1 MKIEPGQIG
10 FDIDCVVA
18 DTMEAFIRL
27 ARDNHGLTVK
37 PEEITAFQVEDCLDL
52 APNIVDEI
60 FQQILDEPL
69 SCRLKPMADAVEV
82 LSELA
87 TTAPLTFITARPTS
101 DPIKEWL
108 MVMLGEDICRQMT
121 LIATGE
127 HDNKGDHIRQSGLSH
142 FIDDRASTC
151 IRLAAEGISPIVFT
165 QPWNH
170 GRHNL
175 PTVESW
181 RCIRNLCLPPRP
193 ADQSSWRVS
202 KNYPEIK

>member
-1 MKIEPGQIG
+1 MIKIEPGLIG

-27 ARDNHGLTVK
+27 AREDHGLTVR

-52 APNIVDEI
+52 DQSIVDEI
-60 FQQILDEPL
+60 FQQILTEPL
-69 SCRLKPMADAVEV
+69 TCRLKPMTHAVEV

-87 TTAPLTFITARPTS
+87 TAAPLTFITARPTRE
-101 DPIKEWL
+101 PIQQWL
-108 MVMLGEDICRQMT
+108 EVMLGEEICQEMT

-127 HDNKGDHIRQSGLSH
+127 HDNKGHHIRQAGLRH

-151 IRLAAEGISPIVFT
+151 IRLAEEGLSPIVFK
-165 QPWNH
+165 QPWNQ

-175 PTVESW
+175 PTVKSW
-181 RCIRNLCLPPRP
+181 HCIRRLCLPQEP
-193 ADQSSWRVS
+193 A
-202 KNYPEIK
+202 E